1 MSNNPLYA
9 LLNRQRVTRDI
20 IGTVWVVN
28 NHGIHL
34 DHDGA
39 HYTVAH
45 MDTDGKVVERKEFDT
60 LNDAAYAVLMLKR
73 ALETTTIHIPNR
85 KLIQ

>member
-1 MSNNPLYA
+1 MTSNPLYQ
-9 LLNRQRVTRDI
+9 LFNRQRLMRDI
-20 IGTVWVVN
+20 IGTVWEVN
-28 NHGIHL
+28 GHGIHL

-45 MDTDGKVVERKEFDT
+45 MDTDGKVIERNVFAT
-60 LNDAAYAVLMLKR
+60 LNDAAYAVAMLKR
-73 ALETTTIHIPNR
+73 ELEQTTIFIPDR